1 MWLWIGA
8 IIAALGGL
16 IALWPVPRRARGGTL
31 SVRRLGRLATPPA
44 ASPAATPEPERE
56 RELV

>member
-16 IALWPVPRRARGGTL
+16 IALWPVPRRSRRGTL
-31 SVRRLGRLATPPA
+31 SVRRLGRLRTLPATSRAPA
-44 ASPAATPEPERE
+44 PEPERE

>member
-16 IALWPVPRRARGGTL
+16 IALWPVPRRSRRGAL
-31 SVRRLGRLATPPA
+31 SVRRLGRPATPA
-44 ASPAATPEPERE
+44 TSPAPTPEPERE